1 MFEIQ
6 VREVPELVA
15 IAEKRSV
22 NQAELVEWLPGAMAR
37 VAGAAD
43 GFGGVAS
50 SSQPWLVRGDRPTE
64 PVFIVLYEGNPNEGP
79 VEVEV
84 CAPINDGR
92 QAPAEPAMRRLPA
105 HREAYVRLTKAET
118 MSNIGAAY
126 EAVGTWISGQGLEVS
141 AAPREVYYTDYHS
154 AAPTD
159 PVFDVAFPIR

>member
-37 VAGAAD
+37 VASAAD
-43 GFGGVAS
+43 GLGGVVR
-50 SSQPWLVRGDRPTE
+50 SSQPWLLRGDHPSE
-64 PVFIVLYEGNPNEGP
+64 QVFIVLYEGNPNLGP

-84 CAPINDGR
+84 CAPVNGES

-118 MSNIGAAY
+118 ASNIGAAY
-126 EAVGTWISGQGLEVS
+126 EAVETWVSGQGLEVS
-141 AAPREVYYTDYHS
+141 AAPREVYYTDYYS

>member
-37 VAGAAD
+37 VASAAD
-43 GFGGVAS
+43 GFGGVAR
-50 SSQPWLVRGDRPTE
+50 SSQPWLLRGDRPTE
-64 PVFIVLYEGNPNEGP
+64 PVFIVVYEGNPNLGP

-84 CAPINDGR
+84 CAQLNEESP
-92 QAPAEPAMRRLPA
+92 APAVRRLPA

-126 EAVGTWISGQGLEVS
+126 EAVETWVSGQGLEVS